1 MPAVQHLPGSRDELL
16 ALKADIAQRI
26 AAVQPQMSY
35 LGAIREA
42 LPDDGY
48 FVDEITQVGYASW
61 YGFPVYE
68 PRHHVS
74 TGYQGTLGYGYAT
87 ALGVKKAAMAAA
99 DLVARSTGYVL
110 GGVSPL
116 AQKNSL
122 PTIIDETAELWDTI
136 YVSAGRRGLQVELA
150 PNDLAA
156 VVSARFADIAR

>member
-1 MPAVQHLPGSRDELL
+1 MFKTLVLDVGATRPELAVGVVPVAGQLD
-16 ALKADIAQRI
+16 LKH
-26 AAVQPQMSY
+26 
-35 LGAIREA
+35 
-42 LPDDGY
+42 
-48 FVDEITQVGYASW
+48 F
-61 YGFPVYE
+61 
-68 PRHHVS
+68 
-74 TGYQGTLGYGYAT
+74 AT